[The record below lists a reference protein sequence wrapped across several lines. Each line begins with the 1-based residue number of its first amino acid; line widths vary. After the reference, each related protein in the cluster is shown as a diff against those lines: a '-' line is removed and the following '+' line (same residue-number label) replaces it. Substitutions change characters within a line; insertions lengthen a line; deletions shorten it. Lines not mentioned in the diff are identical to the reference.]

1 MDGHSVNWIVHSEG
15 DEEPGEDE
23 IEDGGHTGDQSSCPG
38 EVAVTPSTDR
48 DHTWTFSTSFIEC
61 EIEILTPSLLQ
72 SAT

>member
-23 IEDGGHTGDQSSCPG
+23 IEDGGQTGDQRGCPG
-38 EVAVTPSTDR
+38 EVPVTPSTYR
-48 DHTWTFSTSFIEC
+48 DHTCTFSTPFIEC